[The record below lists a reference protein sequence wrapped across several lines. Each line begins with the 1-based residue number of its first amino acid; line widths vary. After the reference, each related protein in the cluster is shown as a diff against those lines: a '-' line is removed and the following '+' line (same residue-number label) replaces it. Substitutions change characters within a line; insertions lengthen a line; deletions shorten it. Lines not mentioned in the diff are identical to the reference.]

1 MRKELKE
8 IAAKSQELAEE
19 KAEAVQFL
27 TDRTLECL
35 RPQEESFSV
44 EFLPPGQVPT
54 LHVPPTFKGLQKRP
68 ESLKSGT

>member
-1 MRKELKE
+1 VRKELKE

-35 RPQEESFSV
+35 RPQEKRTLYSNSGSACKH
-44 EFLPPGQVPT
+44 LPYF
-54 LHVPPTFKGLQKRP
+54 HK
-68 ESLKSGT
+68 SLSANYIPYKN